1 MAWRPSQVGDLF
13 QAMRVNNDFVYCEA
27 LGQLCNSIGFEL
39 ILSARDFAAKI
50 PGGDPTET
58 MNLLENCLPLICAV
72 LGNDFDE
79 ISQQALPFVREYLQ
93 FCKDS
98 VKAAGSMS
106 DGRRQNV
113 ARILETLL
121 AKLRYDTEFNP
132 DSDNDE
138 DQVRRPSLHRRRSL
152 VCGAVAFR

>member
-1 MAWRPSQVGDLF
+1 LHAGTGSGQIVSTGARPDLV
-13 QAMRVNNDFVYCEA
+13 RPLTRLA
-27 LGQLCNSIGFEL
+27 LS
-39 ILSARDFAAKI
+39 
-50 PGGDPTET
+50 ET
-58 MNLLENCLPLICAV
+58 GHVLRERETQSNCLPLICAG
-72 LGNDFDE
+72 LGHDFDE

-93 FCKDS
+93 FGKDS